1 MCKIFM
7 NEIEILEYIN
17 NNKIKIERKESEAL
31 IKKYIIILKNT

>member
-1 MCKIFM
+1 M
-7 NEIEILEYIN
+7 NEIEISEYIN

>member
-1 MCKIFM
+1 M

-17 NNKIKIERKESEAL
+17 NNKIKIERKGSEAL

>member
-1 MCKIFM
+1 M